1 MKNLMT
7 VIALTILLLSCK
19 KDVCDVNPN
28 FKGNWIG
35 KDGEYSYEFNI
46 EDNSKGYFKVY
57 LDSEIDKEHNGIL
70 RLENERLVMSGLY
83 KFTVITE
90 PQQLDSSITFILHD
104 YEYPVTW
111 KMELK
116 TPNHWGGSEV
126 VYYK

>member
-1 MKNLMT
+1 MKNLLI
-7 VIALTILLLSCK
+7 VSVLVLLLLSCK
-19 KDVCDVNPN
+19 KDIYDANSN

-35 KDGEYSYEFNI
+35 KDGKYSYEFII
-46 EDNSKGYFKVY
+46 EDNSKGHFKVY
-57 LDSEIDKEHNGIL
+57 LDNEIDKEHNGIL
-70 RLENERLVMSGLY
+70 RLENEKLIMSGLY

-111 KMELK
+111 KMKLK
-116 TPNHWGGSEV
+116 TPNYWGGSEV